1 MRYCFSL
8 SFLYHHITSCISL
21 IVLVLHSSIFLQVK
35 VWFQNRRTK
44 YKRDR
49 SRDHESADSK
59 SESLATCNILR
70 LLQNQVPRP
79 TCTSY
84 LPPYPYGFS
93 GFSAS
98 WYYFTLK
105 EKLLYIQIINMDVV
119 NLNYLFHV
127 DFFSHFDVM
136 LWYLFLHTCMYIIIW
151 FIVSSTKS
159 E

>member
-1 MRYCFSL
+1 M
-8 SFLYHHITSCISL
+8 I
-21 IVLVLHSSIFLQVK
+21 LVLKSSIFSQVK

-98 WYYFTLK
+98 WYFFFIKVETVVYSDRCKSQLIVHICI
-105 EKLLYIQIINMDVV
+105 LSV
-119 NLNYLFHV
+119 NLMSCFDTCFCYLYVH
-127 DFFSHFDVM
+127 
-136 LWYLFLHTCMYIIIW
+136 IIIW
-151 FIVSSTKS
+151 FIICNTKK

>member
-1 MRYCFSL
+1 MNFS
-8 SFLYHHITSCISL
+8 F
-21 IVLVLHSSIFLQVK
+21 FLQVK

-98 WYYFTLK
+98 WYCFVIK
-105 EKLLYIQIINMDVV
+105 KKLLYIQISNMNVV
-119 NLNYLFHV
+119 NLNYLFK
-127 DFFSHFDVM
+127 
-136 LWYLFLHTCMYIIIW
+136 YLLFQSFWWNALIFVFAYMYVHYHLIYC
-151 FIVSSTKS
+151 
-159 E
+159 

>member
-1 MRYCFSL
+1 M
-8 SFLYHHITSCISL
+8 IM
-21 IVLVLHSSIFLQVK
+21 VLKSSIFSQVK

-84 LPPYPYGFS
+84 LPPYPYGYS
-93 GFSAS
+93 GFSVS
-98 WYYFTLK
+98 WYFFLLK
-105 EKLLYIQIINMDVV
+105 EKLLYIQISKMDVV
-119 NLNYLFHV
+119 NLNYLFTYVFRQSIWCHALIFV
-127 DFFSHFDVM
+127 FA
-136 LWYLFLHTCMYIIIW
+136 TCMYI
-151 FIVSSTKS
+151 
-159 E
+159 

>member
-1 MRYCFSL
+1 M
-8 SFLYHHITSCISL
+8 I
-21 IVLVLHSSIFLQVK
+21 LVLKSSIFSQVK

-98 WYYFTLK
+98 WYFFLLK
-105 EKLLYIQIINMDVV
+105 EKLLYIQISKMDVV
-119 NLNYLFHV
+119 NLHYLFTYVFCQPIWCHALIFV
-127 DFFSHFDVM
+127 FA
-136 LWYLFLHTCMYIIIW
+136 TCMYIYLFDLLFVIL
-151 FIVSSTKS
+151 KK